1 MLSIPDI
8 FGIPAVHNKDTMD
21 YINTNIITKSL
32 KSLLSSSHRKILPTV
47 PSTESNMSKKK
58 HTYTSEKIVAT
69 PQYEKK
75 ISHAPPRP
83 SHQQKVAMS
92 SAPVSV
98 ETRSTEEQ
106 SKVPHSRP
114 QKPSARQ
121 LRRMKRRLF
130 LEAVNSTNQPI
141 HRNKL
146 SPHNSMRISK
156 RRSTGRE

>member
-32 KSLLSSSHRKILPTV
+32 KSLLTSNRKISPAV
-47 PSTESNMSKKK
+47 PSTESNMSVKK
-58 HTYTSEKIVAT
+58 HTDTSEKIVAT

-141 HRNKL
+141 NRNKL
-146 SPHNSMRISK
+146 SPRNSMRISK